1 MKLYG
6 HPMSTCT
13 RKVLTTLAEKG
24 HEAEFV
30 MVDIMKGEAK
40 HAAHLAHQPFG
51 KVPAL
56 EDHNFKLYESRAIIR
71 YLDEKLDGP
80 KLTPTDIHDR
90 AHMDQW
96 MSVEYSYFSSPA
108 MKIVMELLFG
118 KMSGKTPDM
127 EVVKAARASLATV
140 LDISEKAL
148 THHHYFG
155 GKIFSLA
162 DISWMPYV
170 QYLFAAEQGDLFT
183 SRPAMNA
190 WWERVSTRPSWKKVA
205 GV

>member
-24 HEAEFV
+24 HEAELV
-30 MVDIMKGEAK
+30 LVDIFKGEAK
-40 HAAHLAHQPFG
+40 QPAHLAHQPFG
-51 KVPAL
+51 KVPVL
-56 EDHNFKLYESRAIIR
+56 EDHDFWLYESRSIIR

-80 KLTPTDIHDR
+80 KLVPAGVHDR
-90 AHMDQW
+90 ARMDQW
-96 MSVEYSYFSSPA
+96 MSVEYSYFSDPVL
-108 MKIVMELLFG
+108 KIMRQVLFG
-118 KMSGKTPDM
+118 NTPNMD
-127 EVVKAARASLATV
+127 VVKAARESISSV
-140 LDISEKAL
+140 LDVTEKAL
-148 THHHYFG
+148 THHPYFG
-155 GKIFSLA
+155 GETFSLA

-205 GV
+205 G